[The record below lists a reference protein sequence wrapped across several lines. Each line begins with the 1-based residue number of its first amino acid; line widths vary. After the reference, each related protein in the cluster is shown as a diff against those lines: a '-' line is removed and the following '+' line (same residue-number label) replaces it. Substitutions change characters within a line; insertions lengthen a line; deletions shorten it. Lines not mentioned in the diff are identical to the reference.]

1 MIEGKRIKGKQS
13 FNTKSNYK
21 IKDPEGFGLILVH
34 GKVIQK
40 EKKWAKTSKSPMFR
54 GGFQVLYMRWQV
66 QKLVFV
72 TPADMIDQKYH
83 SKQMTQRQKC
93 SKTAVEVEKKVTAFG
108 KNIRPGQCQPYI
120 SRLP

>member
-1 MIEGKRIKGKQS
+1 MNEL
-13 FNTKSNYK
+13 
-21 IKDPEGFGLILVH
+21 DPEGFGLILNH

-40 EKKWAKTSKSPMFR
+40 EKKWVKTSKSPVFR
-54 GGFQVLYMRWQV
+54 GGFQVLNMRWQV

-93 SKTAVEVEKKVTAFG
+93 SKTAVEVEKKSDSFWE
-108 KNIRPGQCQPYI
+108 KYP
-120 SRLP
+120 S

>member
-1 MIEGKRIKGKQS
+1 
-13 FNTKSNYK
+13 
-21 IKDPEGFGLILVH
+21 
-34 GKVIQK
+34 
-40 EKKWAKTSKSPMFR
+40 MFR
-54 GGFQVLYMRWQV
+54 GNFQVLNMRWQV

-108 KNIRPGQCQPYI
+108 KNIHLEKFQPYNYKI
-120 SRLP
+120 ELK

>member
-1 MIEGKRIKGKQS
+1 
-13 FNTKSNYK
+13 
-21 IKDPEGFGLILVH
+21 
-34 GKVIQK
+34 
-40 EKKWAKTSKSPMFR
+40 MFR
-54 GGFQVLYMRWQV
+54 GNFQVLNMRWQV

-108 KNIRPGQCQPYI
+108 KNIHLEKFQPYGWNFSGWIFFQNIVTWQCQPYDADHHMMMI
-120 SRLP
+120 II

>member
-1 MIEGKRIKGKQS
+1 
-13 FNTKSNYK
+13 
-21 IKDPEGFGLILVH
+21 
-34 GKVIQK
+34 
-40 EKKWAKTSKSPMFR
+40 MFR
-54 GGFQVLYMRWQV
+54 GNFQVLNMRWQV

-83 SKQMTQRQKC
+83 SKRMTQRQKC

-120 SRLP
+120 YI